1 MLVLRKQSGFTLI
14 ELLVVIAI
22 IALLMSI
29 LMPALSK
36 VKEQGRTIVCQ
47 SNLHQ
52 YGLGMRMYLDDN
64 MRRFPNTMDWLYSNT
79 PSGYCQWHDRA
90 NNLERYPENAGL
102 LWSYLKDFDIHLCPT
117 FKSVARTRGCSE
129 CDGNS
134 SIPLD
139 PQYSYSMNAF
149 VGGDGRGMVAG
160 ESQVKHPA
168 RVFVFSEENSWEVE
182 GLSGCGINDNN
193 LRIGIPPAIVDCFA
207 TYHRPPGGDLNK
219 GLANV
224 VFVDGHID
232 VIKAREQYDGGNFAL
247 AWPRG
252 GEKPD

>member
-52 YGLGMRMYLDDN
+52 YGLAMRMYLD
-64 MRRFPNTMDWLYSNT
+64 
-79 PSGYCQWHDRA
+79 
-90 NNLERYPENAGL
+90 
-102 LWSYLKDFDIHLCPT
+102 
-117 FKSVARTRGCSE
+117 
-129 CDGNS
+129 
-134 SIPLD
+134 
-139 PQYSYSMNAF
+139 
-149 VGGDGRGMVAG
+149 
-160 ESQVKHPA
+160 
-168 RVFVFSEENSWEVE
+168 
-182 GLSGCGINDNN
+182 DNN
-193 LRIGIPPAIVDCFA
+193 LRIGIPPAIVDCFG

-252 GEKPD
+252 GSEQPD